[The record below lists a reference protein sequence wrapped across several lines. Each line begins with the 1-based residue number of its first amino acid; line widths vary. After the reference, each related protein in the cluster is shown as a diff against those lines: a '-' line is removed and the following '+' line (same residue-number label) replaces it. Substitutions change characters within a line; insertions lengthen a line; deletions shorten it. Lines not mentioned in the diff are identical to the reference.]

1 MKKFMIKLPN
11 NKFNKKSI
19 NKKYIFSTLTGVVLL
34 LASLFFNFFA
44 SSYAT
49 RQASNSV
56 DDILLDKLPVFDV
69 NFIFVNGAV
78 IFVLLIFIL
87 MITNISQI
95 PFILKMTAL
104 FIFIRSISVTLT
116 HLAPPPDMITIN
128 TDMFQKFVFGA
139 DLFFSGHV
147 GFPFIFS
154 LAYQHN
160 KYLRNLFI
168 IASLIGA
175 TSVILGHLH
184 YSIDVFGA
192 YFISFTIFSL
202 AKNIFKADYDLF
214 LGKEAVSMSLSF
226 ESIKKVS
233 GNMDGL

>member
-1 MKKFMIKLPN
+1 MLTDKFIDKN
-11 NKFNKKSI
+11 
-19 NKKYIFSTLTGVVLL
+19 YIFSVLIGIILL

-78 IFVLLIFIL
+78 VFVLGILIL
-87 MITNISQI
+87 MIINIRQI

-104 FIFIRSISVTLT
+104 FVFIRSISVTLT
-116 HLAPPPDMITIN
+116 HLAPPSDMITIN

-154 LAYQHN
+154 LAYQYN
-160 KYLRNLFI
+160 KYLRNFFI

-214 LGKEAVSMSLSF
+214 LKKSAALNLATFDSLKRVSRDTDSY
-226 ESIKKVS
+226 
-233 GNMDGL
+233 D